1 MSIPHVLSLFRR
13 RPIVKGRPFVSDRP
27 SRSVVELI
35 AERDNAIA
43 VALDSFTYVL
53 GLFRAYDEANESFVR
68 RLGHEH
74 PELADDLVAIL
85 QQAGP
90 WSEGLAEFRH
100 MIDRMIRPATS
111 GRSRQCDGGPQAPP
125 DGEEPR
131 SSCLID
137 KVPVWFLVGN

>member
-1 MSIPHVLSLFRR
+1 MSLPHVLSLFRR
-13 RPIVKGRPFVSDRP
+13 RPNVKRRQFVSDRP
-27 SRSVVELI
+27 SRSFMEI
-35 AERDNAIA
+35 ITERDNAIA
-43 VALDSFTYVL
+43 LALDSFTYPL

-74 PELADDLVAIL
+74 PELADDLAVIL

-90 WSEGLAEFRH
+90 WSVGLAEFRH

-111 GRSRQCDGGPQAPP
+111 GRSRQSDGGPQAPP

-137 KVPVWFLVGN
+137 KIPVWFLVGN